1 MFMFCT
7 EENEI
12 EMLNT
17 ILEKR
22 PFLDDFK
29 KHYLDLCVWCYCN
42 QREEFFKVVEQSEM
56 MKNELNDLRDCF
68 TEPAKIEN

>member
-1 MFMFCT
+1 MVMFCT

-12 EMLNT
+12 DMLNT

-22 PFLDDFK
+22 PYLDDFK

-42 QREEFFKVVEQSEM
+42 QREDFFKVVEQSEM
-56 MKNELNDLRDCF
+56 MKTELNDLRDCF
-68 TEPAKIEN
+68 TDLKKIEN

>member
-1 MFMFCT
+1 MVMFCT

-12 EMLNT
+12 DMLNT

-42 QREEFFKVVEQSEM
+42 HREDFYKVVQESEM
-56 MKNELNDLRDCF
+56 MKTELKDLKDCF
-68 TEPAKIEN
+68 TEPVKIEN